1 MDESLDFS
9 LSWGSFVYNVEK
21 SYITKDLAHFFYLYF
36 LMIERL
42 GQNFVRPKTCY
53 NLIRI

>member
-21 SYITKDLAHFFYLYF
+21 SYITKILLTFFIYIF
-36 LMIERL
+36 
-42 GQNFVRPKTCY
+42 
-53 NLIRI
+53 